1 MSSHHIEFWPAIVQN
16 LRCPF
21 AVCCGHRFAYVVRP
35 IRRFHQECFFLVV
48 NGQVGFEFV
57 GCTLRLV
64 YSAWKER
71 AKDRVTRR
79 DRQKQRHGETETDNT
94 SAQQSATKTQ
104 SETVMAHSWFSALTS
119 TEDIQKPLD
128 ANATIFHVSFLLQ
141 VQDKFIRLYTT
152 QAQFHVIE
160 SPEHAR
166 THARRASTQHARTHA
181 RTHERTRAPI
191 HARTC
196 SIN

>member
-64 YSAWKER
+64 YSAWK
-71 AKDRVTRR
+71 DRVTSRNR
-79 DRQKQRHGETETDNT
+79 HKQR
-94 SAQQSATKTQ
+94 QRKR
-104 SETVMAHSWFSALTS
+104 
-119 TEDIQKPLD
+119 
-128 ANATIFHVSFLLQ
+128 Q
-141 VQDKFIRLYTT
+141 VEKRRTT
-152 QAQFHVIE
+152 QTRNNRPQKHNVRQSRCIPGSQR
-160 SPEHAR
+160 SPPPW
-166 THARRASTQHARTHA
+166 TSKKPWIL
-181 RTHERTRAPI
+181 TRQSFMCPSLSKCK
-191 HARTC
+191 TT
-196 SIN
+196 